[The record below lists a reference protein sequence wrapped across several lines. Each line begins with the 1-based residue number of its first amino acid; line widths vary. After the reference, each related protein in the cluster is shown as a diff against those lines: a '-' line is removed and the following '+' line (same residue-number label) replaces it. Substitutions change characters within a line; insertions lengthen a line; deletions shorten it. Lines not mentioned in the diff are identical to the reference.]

1 MLEESLLSFALG
13 GVAWVL
19 WLLVGLSLLCVAV
32 AIERAVFLWQ
42 NRTPTHALNAA
53 LLKFTKADDLE
64 QLDRDLQQIGGA
76 ESRVL
81 IAGVGAAEK
90 GARSVEEALAAA
102 ASIERMRRERL
113 IFLLGTVGS
122 NAPFIGLLGTVLGI
136 IKAFQDLAL
145 NQAEAASA
153 VMAGISEALVAT
165 AVGLLVAIPA
175 VILFNLFQR
184 VNRQF
189 LGRVESSSHVL
200 LAYLKADGVSATSG
214 TAPTSAPANAEA

>member
-42 NRTPTHALNAA
+42 NRTPAHALNAA

-90 GARSVEEALAAA
+90 GASSVEEALAAA

-214 TAPTSAPANAEA
+214 AAPTSAPANAEA